1 MSGGKGQGARKKGEV
16 MMTRRHVLQA
26 AAGAAAVGSLSAA
39 AVAGAGGGAGEA
51 QGAPAAGGLEIAI
64 RRAGERGHFNFG
76 WLDTNHTF
84 SFGSY
89 QDPRFMGFR
98 SLRVINED
106 RVTPGAGFP
115 THPHRDMEI
124 LTYVLEGALEHKD
137 SMGNGSVIRPGD
149 VQRMS
154 AGTGVTHSEY
164 NHSKADGVHFMQ
176 IWILPEGR
184 DLEPGY
190 EQKTF
195 SEADKRGKLRLIAS
209 RDGRDGSVTVTQD
222 VSLYASVLDA
232 GEEVSIDVKGGRHA
246 WVQVARGSVRV
257 NGRQLEA
264 GDGAA
269 TTGSGALAIRA
280 DARAEVLVFDL
291 A

>member
-1 MSGGKGQGARKKGEV
+1 
-16 MMTRRHVLQA
+16 MMTRRHVLQV

-39 AVAGAGGGAGEA
+39 TGAGAGARQGSPGGE
-51 QGAPAAGGLEIAI
+51 GGLEIAI

-76 WLDTNHTF
+76 WLDTSHTF

-89 QDPRFMGFR
+89 HDPRFMGFR
-98 SLRVINED
+98 TLRVINED
-106 RVTPGAGFP
+106 RVTPGDGFP

-124 LTYVLEGALEHKD
+124 ITYVIEGALEHKD
-137 SMGNGSVIRPGD
+137 SMGNGSVIHPGD

-164 NHSKADGVHFMQ
+164 NASKAESVHLMQ
-176 IWILPEGR
+176 IWILPEAPG
-184 DLEPGY
+184 LKPGY

-195 SEADKRGKLRLIAS
+195 TEEDKRGKLRLVAS
-209 RDGRDGSVTVTQD
+209 RDGRDGSVKVAQD

-232 GEEVSIDVKGGRHA
+232 GEEVSLEVKDGRHA
-246 WVQVARGSVRV
+246 WVQVVRGSVRL
-257 NGRQLEA
+257 NDQALEA

-269 TTGSGALAIRA
+269 TAGRGALAIEA
-280 DARAEVLVFDL
+280 GARAEVLVFDL